1 MNKKILILIGIIV
14 LIILAVG
21 AFYIIKNHE
30 TSIYT
35 PISIETTAKSTDGL
49 TIVPTMQDA
58 ITSNSA
64 WCGTFQLVW
73 NDLKNESIKQD
84 IIFTPQEQMATNLNK
99 EEFKSS
105 MISDDSYYKKYGVMT
120 PALKTEIEQ
129 GIKDKFNQTSDILDS
144 FDWSNADPNIYF
156 FYTMLYKKFEFLQPF
171 DILKKGKFGSYS
183 NVEYFGIDKNTNDVI
198 GDQIHVLY
206 YNSQDDFA
214 ITIDTKTNDE
224 VIFCKNP
231 TGNTFHEIYYNM
243 NIKASNYTGNKS
255 FANTDEF
262 KAPYLTFNELRD
274 YTELEKKWFTTADG
288 NHACI
293 EKALQTIK
301 FSLDEKGGEIKS
313 EAGIVARY
321 QGVAM
326 PETPR
331 YFYVDNTF
339 AIFLREKGQSL
350 PYFADK
356 IDDITK
362 FQ

>member
-1 MNKKILILIGIIV
+1 MNKKFLILIIIIV

-30 TSIYT
+30 TSTYT
-35 PISIETTAKSTDGL
+35 PISIETTAKTTAGL
-49 TIVPTMQDA
+49 TIVPTMQDT
-58 ITSNSA
+58 ITANSA

-73 NDLKNESIKQD
+73 NDLKNELVKQD
-84 IIFTPQEQMATNLNK
+84 IVFTPQEQMATNLNK
-99 EEFKSS
+99 EEFTSS
-105 MISDDSYYKKYGVMT
+105 MLSDDSYYKKYGLMT

-144 FDWSNADPNIYF
+144 FDWNNINPDTYF
-156 FYTMLYKKFEFLQPF
+156 FYTMLYKKFEFLEAF
-171 DILKKGKFGSYS
+171 DILEKGNFGNYN
-183 NVEYFGIDKNTNDVI
+183 NVEYFGIDNNTNDAV

-224 VIFCKNP
+224 IILCKNP

-243 NIKASNYTGNKS
+243 NIKASNYMGDKS
-255 FANTDEF
+255 FAKTDEF

-274 YTELEKKWFTTADG
+274 YTELEKKPFTTADG
-288 NHACI
+288 TPAYI

-313 EAGIVARY
+313 EAGIKTQLEGFV
-321 QGVAM
+321 M
-326 PETPR
+326 PESPR

-339 AIFLREKGQSL
+339 AIFLRENGQSL
-350 PYFADK
+350 PYFAGK
-356 IDDITK
+356 ISDITK